1 MKTFFLSALGL
12 LLGLLTGCTQNLFES
27 SDNTQYQKL
36 TLAPN
41 YQYQIRKDD
50 KLSVSVWD
58 HEELSVGSIYST
70 AAATTEMYGKGL
82 LVTADGRI
90 ALPRVGAFAVEG
102 LTVPEAEASLKQVLG
117 KWIVN
122 PQVNIR
128 VLNKEVTVLGEV
140 NAPGNQPL
148 EKERNTLVEVLGHA
162 GDFGVYADK
171 EHVKV
176 LRPRGAATDQIEVD
190 LTRLDQ
196 FEMSNIVVLPGD
208 VVYVPARRGKQ
219 FDKKSGTTLVITS
232 GLTSLILLS
241 RLVLAL

>member
-1 MKTFFLSALGL
+1 MKRFFLPALGL
-12 LLGLLTGCTQNLFES
+12 LLCLLTGCTQNLFES
-27 SDNTQYQKL
+27 SDNAQYKKL

-50 KLSVSVWD
+50 KLSISVWD
-58 HEELSVGSIYST
+58 HEELSVGSIYSHY
-70 AAATTEMYGKGL
+70 ATPELYGKGL
-82 LVTADGRI
+82 LVAADGTI
-90 ALPRVGAFAVEG
+90 ALPKVGAFAVQG
-102 LTVPEAEASLKQVLG
+102 LTVPQAEASLKQVLG

-122 PQVNIR
+122 PQINIR

-140 NAPGNQPL
+140 NTPGNQPL

-176 LRPRGAATDQIEVD
+176 LRPNGATTDQIEVD

-232 GLTSLILLS
+232 GMTALILLS